1 MHILRSFSATKKAC
15 YLGYITQ
22 AITINFAPL
31 LFLTFESEFE
41 ISLSQISLLIGIN
54 FTVQLLTDLT
64 SAKFLPR
71 VSLRGTAIA
80 TQLFAAVG
88 ILGLAFFPA
97 VMPTPYSGLVLA
109 VLFCGI
115 GGGLSEV
122 LISPLIEACPS
133 ENKTSSMSF
142 LHSFYCWGQAGV
154 ILLSVLFFATAGIA
168 HWRMLACLFAAVPLV
183 GAFLFCMVPIPTFG
197 SEEGGLPL
205 SRLFTKRLFWL
216 LLVMIAVGGAAEMV
230 MSQWASSF
238 AESGLGVS
246 KTVGDLLGPCL
257 FAVLMGL
264 SRLLC
269 GVFADRIPLQVSIPV
284 SGVLCIVA
292 YLMAALAQNPMLALC
307 GCGLCGLSV
316 GVFWPGIYSLAAR
329 ALPEGGVP
337 MFAIL
342 ALAGDVGC
350 LLGPSVSGRI
360 ADANGGDLRLPF
372 LLATALPVVLLL
384 AAFCLFRTLK
394 RATPG
399 AGSGE

>member
-1 MHILRSFSATKKAC
+1 MRILRSFSATKKAC

-64 SAKFLPR
+64 SAKFLPL
-71 VSLRGTAIA
+71 VSIRGTAIA
-80 TQLFAAVG
+80 THLFAAAG
-88 ILGLAFFPA
+88 LLGLAFFPS
-97 VMPTPYSGLVLA
+97 VLPTPFAGLVLA
-109 VLFCGI
+109 ILFCGI

-133 ENKTSSMSF
+133 DNKTSSMSF

-154 ILLSVLFFATAGIA
+154 ILVSVLFFAIVGIA
-168 HWRMLACLFAAVPLV
+168 HWRVLACLLALEPLC
-183 GAFLFCMVPIPTFG
+183 GAFLFSFVPIPTLG
-197 SEEGGLPL
+197 GEEGGMPL
-205 SRLFTKRLFWL
+205 SRLFTRKLFWL
-216 LLVMIAVGGAAEMV
+216 LLVMIAAGGASEMV

-269 GVFADRIPLQVSIPV
+269 GVFADRIPLYVSIPV
-284 SGVLCIVA
+284 SGGLCIA
-292 YLMAALAQNPMLALC
+292 SYLIAALAGNPMVALL
-307 GCGLCGLSV
+307 GCGLCGFSV
-316 GVFWPGIYSLAAR
+316 GVFWPGIYSLAAK

-337 MFAIL
+337 MFSIL

-360 ADANGGDLRLPF
+360 ADECGGDLRLSF
-372 LLATALPVVLLL
+372 LLAVSLPAVLLC
-384 AAFCLFRTLK
+384 AAFCLFRRMK
-394 RATPG
+394 KNAPG
-399 AGSGE
+399 GGQ

>member
-1 MHILRSFSATKKAC
+1 MHILRSFSATRKAC

-22 AITINFAPL
+22 AITINFSPL
-31 LFLTFESEFE
+31 LFLTFEGEFGV
-41 ISLSQISLLIGIN
+41 SLSQISLLIGIN
-54 FTVQLLTDLT
+54 FTVQLLTDLA
-64 SAKFLPR
+64 SAKFLPL
-71 VSLRGTAIA
+71 VNIRGTAILS
-80 TQLFAAVG
+80 QLFAVAG
-88 ILGLAFFPA
+88 MLGLAIFPT

-133 ENKTSSMSF
+133 KNKTSSMSL

-154 ILLSVLFFATAGIA
+154 ILLSVLFFATAGIS
-168 HWRMLACLFAAVPLV
+168 HWRILSCLFAVVPLA
-183 GAFLFCMVPIPTFG
+183 GALLFCAVPIPSLTN
-197 SEEGGLPL
+197 EEGGLSLPQ
-205 SRLFTKRLFWL
+205 LFRKRLFWL
-216 LLVMIAVGGAAEMV
+216 LLTMIAVGGAAEMV

-257 FAVLMGL
+257 FAALMGL
-264 SRLLC
+264 SRLVC

-284 SGVLCIVA
+284 SGVLCIA
-292 YLMAALAQNPMLALC
+292 SYLVAALAPDPMLALC

-316 GVFWPGIYSLAAR
+316 GVFWPGVYSLAAK
-329 ALPEGGVP
+329 ALPEGGVS

-350 LLGPSVSGRI
+350 LLGPSISGKI

-372 LLATALPVVLLL
+372 LLATALPAILLL
-384 AAFCLFRTLK
+384 AAFCLFRTKK
-394 RATPG
+394 RT
-399 AGSGE
+399 